1 MKNLLKKYLNDYD
14 FRMTVYYSE
23 HNGGFDTHSHRDF
36 YELVLVRSG
45 KAEQLIGGIRQ
56 KLSSG
61 DIFIIPPRIE
71 HSYEQAEKFE
81 IYNVLFSR
89 SFFRYFEYDLRN
101 FVNYR
106 ILFPEFDNKNYQIE
120 NFVPEI
126 LTMPD
131 GKFFE
136 LDRLAGDISRELE
149 SSQIGS
155 KVGALSDFLKI
166 ILLIIRYAEVK
177 NGNKR
182 SNKNLKNIGNLLVVL
197 DTDYMKD
204 WNINSMAKVCNMQ
217 VNNFRLKFKEELGLS
232 PINYLMKLRIEK
244 AIELLKFS
252 QLNVSEISNRVGF
265 NDSNY
270 FSRQFTKYVGRS
282 PRNFLK
288 ER

>member
-23 HNGGFDTHSHRDF
+23 HNGVFDTHSHRDF

-56 KLSSG
+56 KLNSG

-182 SNKNLKNIGNLLVVL
+182 SNKNLKNIGNLLVIL